1 MQCLSPVFGL
11 GVYSWRTEEIFK
23 SLMVGANYQFNRHVS
38 LAAVLAL
45 RRVNVLRN
53 GKRLGMPGEDGGD
66 YSDEVPTGV
75 GLHVQF
81 FTGYFEVRLQ
91 SDAHVGL

>member
-1 MQCLSPVFGL
+1 MPGIQCLSPVFGL

-23 SLMVGANYQFNRHVS
+23 SLMIGANYQFNRHVS

-66 YSDEVPTGV
+66 YSDENTDWGGV
-75 GLHVQF
+75 
-81 FTGYFEVRLQ
+81 
-91 SDAHVGL
+91 SC

>member
-1 MQCLSPVFGL
+1 MPRNAVLVACLWA
-11 GVYSWRTEEIFK
+11 WRLFLATEEIFK

-66 YSDEVPTGV
+66 YSDENTDWG
-75 GLHVQF
+75 GA
-81 FTGYFEVRLQ
+81 
-91 SDAHVGL
+91 SC